1 MRIHSSMFKV
11 LDVCASHVYTMS
23 RLVVVV
29 VVVRVIVR
37 VIVKIGECR
46 IRPSQTNTPRDKVGK
61 QTNKTKKK
69 KKKKRKESLFWS
81 IRSVEQMGNENE
93 IVL

>member
-1 MRIHSSMFKV
+1 MFKV

-69 KKKKRKESLFWS
+69 KKRKESLFWS